1 MNSDIRLN
9 SGFWQHPKTVKLI
22 KRLGLEGV
30 RSLQMLWCWT
40 AVNRCSGVLTGMD
53 ADDVEVAAAWYGD
66 AGLFVDTCLA
76 LRWLDMRDDGIY
88 AVHDWREHNGYAAND
103 DIRSDKAR
111 FKRLCRENP
120 DVAKMLKE
128 NGTIAVSAE
137 QYQTL
142 KYAVPTTVRTVV
154 GTAVGTQAGSST
166 YRSTAAVRTPD
177 PVPDPGPGP
186 VKKNES
192 IARSYSGEEEGTG
205 KSCAETAGGGSTPET
220 VEQAVM
226 TIALT
231 PRDGVY
237 PVTEKD
243 IDGWSTAYPGL
254 DVLAVLRRINSWM
267 DANPHRRKTRRG
279 IRRCIDN
286 WLAREQDSGKGV
298 LANTPKKTIDGITF
312 Q

>member
-22 KRLGLEGV
+22 RRLGLEGV

-53 ADDVEVAAAWYGD
+53 ADDVEVAAAWCGD
-66 AGLFVDTCLA
+66 AGLFIDTCVA

-88 AVHDWREHNGYAAND
+88 VVHDWREHNGYAAND

-142 KYAVPTTVRTVV
+142 KYAAPTTVPTTVRTVV
-154 GTAVGTQAGSST
+154 GTQADSST

-177 PVPDPGPGP
+177 PVPDPVPDP
-186 VKKNES
+186 KKS
-192 IARSYSGEEEGTG
+192 ID
-205 KSCAETAGGGSTPET
+205 CAELFGRGGGELRGDRQGGSTPEAVT
-220 VEQAVM
+220 AEPEQAVM

-286 WLAREQDSGKGV
+286 WLAREQDSGKG
-298 LANTPKKTIDGITF
+298 LSASTPKKTIGGITF